1 MSTAPAPLRATTVAG
16 AILAVIFIA
25 LSAVV
30 GGINVWRTHAAE
42 TFTSQAEQAQ
52 SDKASINRAFKDAK
66 TRLDSVNVDAS
77 AAAWCDSVTRGN
89 ASSMRDIIKTYD
101 SSTQAVKDSI
111 HSQCSNKEALANAQR
126 TLSNADFTIAMTECT
141 ANKVTTTIKGTLAV
155 KQSSTITMFG
165 PLNVTV
171 IGYTTEKNKSFNP
184 TSPYQGTHD
193 SDADTRNAAHL
204 FRDSPLRSQYDRQY
218 RVRGHDDSM
227 VALGHVTLMSSDVSL
242 ADSFQLSSPMAGYHE
257 RSLL

>member
-25 LSAVV
+25 LSAIV

-52 SDKASINRAFKDAK
+52 SDKASIDQAIKDAK

-77 AAAWCDSVTRGN
+77 AAAWCDSVTRSN

-184 TSPYQGTHD
+184 TSPYQGTTT
-193 SDADTRNAAHL
+193 ATL
-204 FRDSPLRSQYDRQY
+204 TPGTPL
-218 RVRGHDDSM
+218 
-227 VALGHVTLMSSDVSL
+227 T
-242 ADSFQLSSPMAGYHE
+242 FP
-257 RSLL
+257 

>member
-52 SDKASINRAFKDAK
+52 SDKASIDQAIKDAK

-77 AAAWCDSVTRGN
+77 ATAWCDSVTRSN

-126 TLSNADFTIAMTECT
+126 TLSNADFTITMTECT

-184 TSPYQGTHD
+184 TSPYQGTTTATLTPGTPLTFSVTVPYD
-193 SDADTRNAAHL
+193 PSMTGNTECGATMTAWWPSD
-204 FRDSPLRSQYDRQY
+204 
-218 RVRGHDDSM
+218 M
-227 VALGHVTLMSSDVSL
+227 
-242 ADSFQLSSPMAGYHE
+242 
-257 RSLL
+257 

>member
-1 MSTAPAPLRATTVAG
+1 MSTAPTPLRATTVAG

-52 SDKASINRAFKDAK
+52 SDKASIDQAIKDAK

-77 AAAWCDSVTRGN
+77 AAAWCDSVTRSN

-111 HSQCSNKEALANAQR
+111 HSQR
-126 TLSNADFTIAMTECT
+126 
-141 ANKVTTTIKGTLAV
+141 
-155 KQSSTITMFG
+155 STG
-165 PLNVTV
+165 
-171 IGYTTEKNKSFNP
+171 K
-184 TSPYQGTHD
+184 
-193 SDADTRNAAHL
+193 RAAHPVQRRL
-204 FRDSPLRSQYDRQY
+204 YDH
-218 RVRGHDDSM
+218 HD
-227 VALGHVTLMSSDVSL
+227 
-242 ADSFQLSSPMAGYHE
+242 
-257 RSLL
+257 

>member
-1 MSTAPAPLRATTVAG
+1 MSTAPTPLRAATVAG

-25 LSAVV
+25 LSATV

-42 TFTSQAEQAQ
+42 TFISQAEH
-52 SDKASINRAFKDAK
+52 KASIDRAIKDAK

-126 TLSNADFTIAMTECT
+126 TLSNADFTITMTECT

-165 PLNVTV
+165 PLNVTI
-171 IGYTTEKNKSFNP
+171 IGYTTEKNKSVNP
-184 TSPYQGTHD
+184 TSPYQGTTTATLTPTTPLTFSVTVPYD
-193 SDADTRNAAHL
+193 PNMTGNTECGATMTAWWPSD
-204 FRDSPLRSQYDRQY
+204 
-218 RVRGHDDSM
+218 M
-227 VALGHVTLMSSDVSL
+227 
-242 ADSFQLSSPMAGYHE
+242 
-257 RSLL
+257 

>member
-1 MSTAPAPLRATTVAG
+1 
-16 AILAVIFIA
+16 
-25 LSAVV
+25 
-30 GGINVWRTHAAE
+30 
-42 TFTSQAEQAQ
+42 
-52 SDKASINRAFKDAK
+52 
-66 TRLDSVNVDAS
+66 VNVDAS

-89 ASSMRDIIKTYD
+89 VSSMRDIIKTYD

-184 TSPYQGTHD
+184 TSPYQGTTTATLTPGTPLTFSVIVPYD
-193 SDADTRNAAHL
+193 PNMTGNTECGATMTAWWPSD
-204 FRDSPLRSQYDRQY
+204 
-218 RVRGHDDSM
+218 M
-227 VALGHVTLMSSDVSL
+227 
-242 ADSFQLSSPMAGYHE
+242 
-257 RSLL
+257 

>member
-1 MSTAPAPLRATTVAG
+1 MSTAPTPLRTATVAG

-25 LSAVV
+25 LSATV

-42 TFTSQAEQAQ
+42 TFISQAEQAQ
-52 SDKASINRAFKDAK
+52 SDKASIDRAIKDAK

-111 HSQCSNKEALANAQR
+111 HSQCSNKEALANTQR
-126 TLSNADFTIAMTECT
+126 TLSNADFTITMTECT

-165 PLNVTV
+165 PLNVAI

-184 TSPYQGTHD
+184 TSPYQGTTTATLTPGTPLTFSVTVPYD
-193 SDADTRNAAHL
+193 PNMTGNTECGATMTAWWPSD
-204 FRDSPLRSQYDRQY
+204 
-218 RVRGHDDSM
+218 M
-227 VALGHVTLMSSDVSL
+227 
-242 ADSFQLSSPMAGYHE
+242 
-257 RSLL
+257 

>member
-1 MSTAPAPLRATTVAG
+1 MSTAPTPLRAATVAG

-25 LSAVV
+25 MSVTV

-42 TFTSQAEQAQ
+42 TFISQAEQAQ
-52 SDKASINRAFKDAK
+52 SDKASIDRAIKDAK

-77 AAAWCDSVTRGN
+77 AAWCDSVTRGN

-126 TLSNADFTIAMTECT
+126 TLSNADFTITMTECT
-141 ANKVTTTIKGTLAV
+141 ANKVTTTITGTLAV

-165 PLNVTV
+165 PLNVTI
-171 IGYTTEKNKSFNP
+171 IGYTTEKNKSVNP
-184 TSPYQGTHD
+184 TSPYQGTTT
-193 SDADTRNAAHL
+193 ATL
-204 FRDSPLRSQYDRQY
+204 TPTTPLTFSVTVPYDPNMTGNTECGPR
-218 RVRGHDDSM
+218 
-227 VALGHVTLMSSDVSL
+227 
-242 ADSFQLSSPMAGYHE
+242 
-257 RSLL
+257 